1 MKYLVSITIMNII
14 YNSDQYSVVEFG
26 ADKTIE
32 NLYFGGYEI
41 VDKSF
46 RRETFIAG
54 TLANFFRK
62 GFEDLIATKPSVED
76 VDTFLGKY
84 NSMMNQPVILQ

>member
-1 MKYLVSITIMNII
+1 MNII

-26 ADKTIE
+26 ADKQRE
-32 NLYFGGYEI
+32 NLHFGGYEI
-41 VDKSF
+41 VGKSF

-54 TLANFFRK
+54 ALAEFFRK
-62 GFEDLIATKPSVED
+62 RFEDLIATRPSIED

-84 NSMMNQPVILQ
+84 DSMMNQRITLQ